1 MEGGKEQSTSR
12 EVQEVD
18 MAEGGSGRRMGGV
31 AGDQGGDPLMTSLMC
46 QASVSGSWRDW
57 IL

>member
-18 MAEGGSGRRMGGV
+18 MAEGVLEEGWEV
-31 AGDQGGDPLMTSLMC
+31 WQEIKVETP
-46 QASVSGSWRDW
+46 
-57 IL
+57 

>member
-31 AGDQGGDPLMTSLMC
+31 AGDQGGDPLMTGLMC
-46 QASVSGSWRDW
+46 QASVSGSWRD
-57 IL
+57 

>member
-18 MAEGGSGRRMGGV
+18 MAEGGSGRRWEV
-31 AGDQGGDPLMTSLMC
+31 WQEIKVETP
-46 QASVSGSWRDW
+46 
-57 IL
+57 